1 LECIKDVTTRL
12 PVASAKRATPD
23 ICPPS
28 TRTANTSGKPL
39 SASPVAG
46 PLDGIGFAVSAAR
59 PTEDSTQ
66 QNSVDAA
73 AATRPQ
79 EAPMQPF
86 DDHPPQAA
94 SFQSPNYPPPPGGPA
109 GIHYG
114 PPPPVP
120 GPYPP
125 YPMPRPTNTMAI
137 VALVSSLIVAP
148 LGIIFGHIS
157 LSQIKRS
164 GEDGRGLAIAGT
176 VIGYVG
182 TVLAAL
188 SLVFFLVVMGAMTAA
203 LHRAGSG
210 RSHYTTPTTS
220 YSPIGVPD
228 SSAQAIKNAEVGDC
242 IRRVSGATRS
252 DGTQDVTVYPAS
264 CGSSSATDRVIMR
277 TNSTLNCTGGQ
288 WVQTKAYSPPI
299 VLCLSKLR

>member
-1 LECIKDVTTRL
+1 
-12 PVASAKRATPD
+12 
-23 ICPPS
+23 
-28 TRTANTSGKPL
+28 
-39 SASPVAG
+39 
-46 PLDGIGFAVSAAR
+46 
-59 PTEDSTQ
+59 
-66 QNSVDAA
+66 
-73 AATRPQ
+73 
-79 EAPMQPF
+79 MQPF
-86 DDHPPQAA
+86 DDHPTHAA
-94 SFQSPNYPPPPGGPA
+94 SFQSANYPPPPM
-109 GIHYG
+109 
-114 PPPPVP
+114 P

-125 YPMPRPTNTMAI
+125 YPMSRPTNTMAI

-182 TVLAAL
+182 TVFAAL

-203 LHRAGSG
+203 VHRSG
-210 RSHYTTPTTS
+210 GIHYTTPTTS
-220 YSPIGVPD
+220 YSTVGVPD

-242 IRRVSGATRS
+242 IRRVSGAKRS
-252 DGTQDVTVYPAS
+252 DGTQDVTVYPAT

-277 TNSTLNCTGGQ
+277 TDSTLNCTGGQ
-288 WVQTKAYSPPI
+288 WVQTRAYSPPI